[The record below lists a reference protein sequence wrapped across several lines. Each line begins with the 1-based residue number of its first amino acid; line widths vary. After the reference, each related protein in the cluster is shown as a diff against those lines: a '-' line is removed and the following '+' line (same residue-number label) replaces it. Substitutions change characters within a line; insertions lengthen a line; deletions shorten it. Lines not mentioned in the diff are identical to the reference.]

1 MVGGSHK
8 SQLAKVIDLE
18 DRFGKPARQRF
29 DTSVKEVLTGPY
41 AKVVLNFG
49 DLLFIDS
56 SGLGKVTLAY
66 LDLKRKGI
74 DVTIVGLP
82 PKIKR
87 LLDRHGLSRLLFS
100 EDSVSEYSPTA

>member
-1 MVGGSHK
+1 MLACSHEQ
-8 SQLAKVIDLE
+8 QLAKVIDLV
-18 DRFGKPARQRF
+18 DRFDKSARQKF
-29 DTSVKEVLTGPY
+29 DTSIKEVLTGHY

-49 DLLFIDS
+49 ELLYIDS

-66 LDLKRKGI
+66 LDLKTNGI
-74 DVTIVGLP
+74 DVTIMGLP

-100 EDSVSEYSPTA
+100 KDSVSEYFPIT